1 MGNSASTSFI
11 THTPKRLSWGRQKED
26 TVKLEDVLTQ
36 YEEDIWRV
44 KGKQH
49 LSVKN
54 VQLTRSIRYIDL
66 AAQEITQ
73 TEASSWTVEVPSSV
87 KGLPGSCVVIPCS
100 YNYRNPGKPITEF
113 TGIWTDGTNQVV
125 YHPVE
130 SKVMQQYRGRMEL
143 LGDVS
148 QKNCSLKID
157 PLQTSEPNPIS
168 FSMKEEVLESQ
179 PVSASCSVSHSC
191 PTSPPVFIWSHPG
204 EAQLQLQQFQVGQW
218 KSTSTLTFHPTSADD
233 NKDLTCTIK
242 YKGGMHH
249 SKSKG
254 LRVKYAPVNVNV
266 EYKSEVKEGED
277 VRLKCSSDAHPPAS
291 SYEWHNAAGA
301 QLYQGKIFMLPN
313 VSRHHTGDLY
323 CTAINTIGRSKSHPV
338 QLNVLYAPE
347 VKTESSCSSEVD
359 MVKCVC
365 IADSRPPS
373 TIHFVLSNRVLQS
386 TKAEKHSTVTI
397 GTLKAELGSYEYVI
411 CLANNTQGSANL
423 TLFLP
428 VNSKLQSLYII
439 ISIGAGMIFL
449 MPLIAV
455 GIVKKWGRSGDAPT
469 PDMSTMKANKD
480 VELPQYAATKR
491 KVQDYDDVHCPGIY
505 PNESVYGNMENDW
518 DDAIYANI

>member
-1 MGNSASTSFI
+1 MDSLKWPLIFVCLCF
-11 THTPKRLSWGRQKED
+11 K
-26 TVKLEDVLTQ
+26 V
-36 YEEDIWRV
+36 
-44 KGKQH
+44 
-49 LSVKN
+49 
-54 VQLTRSIRYIDL
+54 
-66 AAQEITQ
+66 TQ

-100 YNYRNPGKPITEF
+100 YNYPDPDKPITEF

-130 SKVMQQYRGRMEL
+130 SKVMQQYRGRTEL

-148 QKNCSLKID
+148 KKTCSLKID
-157 PLQTSEPNPIS
+157 PLQPSDHGPFHFRIEIKDYDSYSYIQNTVSITMISEPIS

-179 PVSASCSVSHSC
+179 SVFASCSVSHSC
-191 PTSPPVFIWSHPG
+191 PTSPPVFIWSHSG
-204 EAQLQLQQFQVGQW
+204 EAQLQLQQLEVGQW
-218 KSTSTLTFHPTSADD
+218 KSTSTLTFHSTSADD

-242 YKGGMHH
+242 LKGGTHH
-249 SKSKG
+249 NASKV

-291 SYEWHNAAGA
+291 SYEWHNGA

-386 TKAEKHSTVTI
+386 TKAEKHGSATI
-397 GTLKAELGSYEYVI
+397 ATLKAELGSYEYVI

-428 VNSKLQSLYII
+428 VNSKMQSLYII
-439 ISIGAGMIFL
+439 ISIGAGMIVL

-455 GIVKKWGRSGDAPT
+455 GIVKKWGRSEDAPT
-469 PDMSTMKANKD
+469 PDMSTTKADKD
-480 VELPQYAATKR
+480 LEVPQYAATKR
-491 KVQDYDDVHCPGIY
+491 KVQDHDDVHCPGIY
-505 PNESVYGNMENDW
+505 PNESVYGNMENDS
-518 DDAIYANI
+518 DDAIYGNM